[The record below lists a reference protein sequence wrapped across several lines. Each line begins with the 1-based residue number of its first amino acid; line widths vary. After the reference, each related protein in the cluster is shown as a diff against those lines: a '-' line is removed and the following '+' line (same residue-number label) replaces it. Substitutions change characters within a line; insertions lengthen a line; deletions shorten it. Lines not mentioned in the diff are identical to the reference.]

1 MIKDIQK
8 LLINKTVSRNDATL
22 VMNKGV
28 FEDQRWF
35 HRMKSQDGSKVKKY
49 SSRWWWWRR
58 PKATFFGV
66 CCQYSVKQQKKIK
79 FCVNCVIV
87 LSPTRMKWLNVFCWA
102 CCCGSCSP
110 LYSGHSK
117 EKNKKNAH
125 KPGKITAKC
134 KLAWHNLDIVK
145 RCSSSTHWLL
155 MTYFCRFVAKKRA

>member
-1 MIKDIQK
+1 MSRNTAALVTDISKHTFFKLRCMIKDIQK

-87 LSPTRMKWLNVFCWA
+87 LGSTRMRWLNVFCWA

-117 EKNKKNAH
+117 EKTKKTLISRERSLPNVSW
-125 KPGKITAKC
+125 PDITWT
-134 KLAWHNLDIVK
+134 L
-145 RCSSSTHWLL
+145 
-155 MTYFCRFVAKKRA
+155 